1 MSILV
6 RRRPAL
12 ALWGAGA
19 GILFVIGVAVFLL
32 SGYRVFAVT
41 TPSMGTTLPVGSL
54 VVVHPQP
61 AYDVGEIATFRVDN
75 RVYTHRIIAET
86 PQRLTT
92 KGDLNGAVD
101 GWRVPTD
108 DVVGSVVWSS
118 RGLGWFARALPWLL
132 IGGLMVEVLA
142 RSRRGDAVW
151 KQSVRLGGGSLVVAA
166 ISLWLRPWTNM
177 QMLGYRPADSRD
189 GVLMHVV
196 NTGLFPMSA
205 GDQRLSSGQDAVTQV
220 TTTNASGHY
229 VINPLPA
236 LEWWQQALVIVVCL
250 VPLLAA
256 LVIRPAVAGVAP
268 EGDDDGQD
276 SRTRRRG
283 VILLAVIAALTALA
297 VALVNSLS
305 THGAFAATVQNSTD
319 TSGTRTFFT
328 CKQAESSLGSASTY
342 GAYALAAGAAR
353 SESDF
358 SGSGRTATYLITP
371 TTTSSTGC
379 ARDTPAVSA
388 SFAGNQCLSIP
399 GLNAGPNTFSLEA
412 WFRTT
417 STSNG
422 KIIGFGTAT
431 NSSAD
436 ANNDRHLYLDST
448 GRIVFGVYPN
458 AVRTLSTAAGKS
470 YADGAWHHT
479 VAVLSSAGMRLYV
492 DGALVGSNTAV
503 TNGEAYN
510 GYWKVGCGTLL
521 GWANGDGTGY
531 NGPSFFTGSI
541 QYAAVYTTAL
551 TAAQVSSHYDAGR

>member
-1 MSILV
+1 MSVLV
-6 RRRPAL
+6 PRRPAL

-19 GILFVIGVAVFLL
+19 GILLVLGVAMFLL

-61 AYDVGEIATFRVDN
+61 AYDVGEIATFRVDS

-101 GWRVPTD
+101 GWRVPTT
-108 DVVGSVVWSS
+108 DVVGSVVWSA
-118 RGLGWFARALPWLL
+118 RGLGWAVRALPWLL
-132 IGGLMVEVLA
+132 GGGLIVEVLA
-142 RSRRGDAVW
+142 RSRRDNPVW

-177 QMLGYRPADSRD
+177 QLLGYRPADSRD

-205 GDQRLSSGQDAVTQV
+205 GSRRLSSGQDAVTQV

-236 LEWWQQALVIVVCL
+236 LEWWQQVLVFGVCL
-250 VPLLAA
+250 VPLVVA
-256 LVIRPAVAGVAP
+256 LLIRPAAAGAP
-268 EGDDDGQD
+268 APAKN
-276 SRTRRRG
+276 RRG
-283 VILLAVIAALTALA
+283 ALPIILIAASAAIA
-297 VALVNSLS
+297 VALLNAMS
-305 THGAFAATVQNSTD
+305 THGAFGASVRNSAD
-319 TSGTRTFFT
+319 VAGTRTFFT
-328 CKQAESSLGSASTY
+328 CKQAEANLGAASTY
-342 GAYALAAGAAR
+342 GAYALAAGTAR
-353 SESDF
+353 NETDF
-358 SGSGRTATYLITP
+358 SGSGRTGNYLTTP
-371 TTTSSTGC
+371 TTTASTGC
-379 ARDTPAVSA
+379 ARDTPAVSV
-388 SFAGNQCLSIP
+388 SFPGNQCLSLP

-417 STSNG
+417 TTSNG
-422 KIIGFGTAT
+422 KIIGFGTAA

-436 ANNDRHLYLDST
+436 ANNDRHLYLDSA

-479 VAVLSSAGMRLYV
+479 VAVLSSSGMRLYV

-503 TNGEAYN
+503 TTGEPYS
-510 GYWKVGCGTLL
+510 GYWKIGCGTLA

-531 NGPSFFTGSI
+531 NGPSYFTGSI

-551 TAAQVSSHYDAGR
+551 TAAQVTSHYDAGK

>member
-6 RRRPAL
+6 PRRPAL

-19 GILFVIGVAVFLL
+19 GILFVVGVAVFLL

-61 AYDVGEIATFRVDN
+61 AYDVGDITTFRVDD
-75 RVYTHRIIAET
+75 RTYTHRVVAQAAE
-86 PQRLTT
+86 RLTT
-92 KGDLNGAVD
+92 KGDLNGSVD

-108 DVVGSVVWSS
+108 DVIGSVVWSS
-118 RGLGWFARALPWLL
+118 KGLGWVLRALPWLL
-132 IGGLMVEVLA
+132 LGGVIVEVLA
-142 RSRRGDAVW
+142 RSRRDKPVW
-151 KQSVRLGGGSLVVAA
+151 KPAVRLGGGSLVVALV
-166 ISLWLRPWTNM
+166 SLWLRPWTNM
-177 QMLGYRPADSRD
+177 QLLGYRPADSRE

-205 GDQRLSSGQDAVTQV
+205 GPHRLSSGQDAVTQV

-256 LVIRPAVAGVAP
+256 LLIRPAAAAGETP
-268 EGDDDGQD
+268 DGDEQEA
-276 SRTRRRG
+276 RTSRRG
-283 VILLAVIAALTALA
+283 VVLLVVIAALTALA
-297 VALVNSLS
+297 VALVNTLS
-305 THGAFAATVQNSTD
+305 SHGAFAASVQNSTD

-328 CKQAESSLGSASTY
+328 CKQAESSPGAASVYAAFALAGGSALT
-342 GAYALAAGAAR
+342 
-353 SESDF
+353 ETDF
-358 SGSGRTATYLITP
+358 SGNSRTGTYLVSP
-371 TTTSSTGC
+371 TTTASTGC
-379 ARDTPAVSA
+379 ARDTPAVSTT
-388 SFAGNQCLSIP
+388 FAGNQCLLIP
-399 GLNAGPNTFSLEA
+399 GLVNNPNTFSLEA

-417 STSNG
+417 TTSNG
-422 KIIGFGTAT
+422 KIIGLGSVL
-431 NSSAD
+431 NGPAD
-436 ANNDRHLYLDST
+436 VTYDRHLYLDNA
-448 GRIVFGVYPN
+448 GRVVFGVYPN
-458 AVRTLSTAAGKS
+458 AVKTLSTAAGKS

-479 VAVLSSAGMRLYV
+479 VAVLSPAGMQLYV
-492 DGALVGSNTAV
+492 DGALASSTTAV
-503 TNGEAYN
+503 TTGQSYS
-510 GYWKVGCGTLL
+510 GYWKVGCGNLA

-531 NGPSFFTGSI
+531 NGPSYFTGSI